1 MVKYVV
7 FRLVLQW
14 FWAHI
19 TILVP
24 RFLNWEKKLQ
34 SHFFSSNCD
43 RILIKLYKQILKSS
57 FENTFRTPSLS
68 LLILYCT
75 SKTKLHV
82 SNPPR
87 VL

>member
-24 RFLNWEKKLQ
+24 RFLNWEK
-34 SHFFSSNCD
+34 N
-43 RILIKLYKQILKSS
+43 
-57 FENTFRTPSLS
+57 
-68 LLILYCT
+68 
-75 SKTKLHV
+75 
-82 SNPPR
+82 SNPISFPQT
-87 VL
+87 VTEY